1 MQPSRR
7 AFLLGRRPSRSGWD
21 ELRLRLS
28 RAADGGLDDT
38 GPGRALLTPRG
49 PADVRLARGLCVEH
63 GAVLALA
70 GTDAAVAPSPRPVL
84 VVDPARLDGLVR
96 EGAGWYAEP
105 GCRMGE
111 LARAGLARYAG
122 APPEML
128 LAQWLARPH
137 GWSAGG
143 TAASGVATLDL
154 LLADGTAETFGPF
167 GEADVRPLQSVATQR
182 LVPALFQLAGGA
194 DAAACLA
201 ATAWPARHRL
211 DALRPR
217 APHGVNLAHLLLG
230 HGGVLAWVEGATL
243 HGNAQADAVA
253 GSDAIAASAG
263 REPRPAPAVVTD
275 ASADALSAHA
285 VDSSLQDAARRLD
298 AAVVRLFDPR
308 GVYGA
313 AQADPA

>member
-7 AFLLGRRPSRSGWD
+7 AFLLGRRPPRSGWD

-28 RAADGGLDDT
+28 RAADGALDDT

-49 PADVRLARGLCVEH
+49 PADVRLARGLCAQH

-70 GTDAAVAPSPRPVL
+70 GSDAAVASSPRPVL

-96 EGAGWYAEP
+96 EGGGWYAEP

-128 LAQWLARPH
+128 VAQWLAQPH
-137 GWSAGG
+137 GWPTGG
-143 TAASGVATLDL
+143 TAASGVATLDV

-182 LVPALFQLAGGA
+182 LVPALFQLAGSA

-201 ATAWPARHRL
+201 APAWPARHRI

-217 APHGVNLAHLLLG
+217 APHGVNLAHVLLG
-230 HGGVLAWVEGATL
+230 HAGVLAWVEGVTL
-243 HGNAQADAVA
+243 QGDPQADAA
-253 GSDAIAASAG
+253 TESDAVAASARQRPAPAGATAASAG
-263 REPRPAPAVVTD
+263 
-275 ASADALSAHA
+275 ALP
-285 VDSSLQDAARRLD
+285 VDPSVRDAAHRLD
-298 AAVVRLFDPR
+298 AAVAQLFDPR

-313 AQADPA
+313 APGGLA